1 MLHRLCHYSI
11 YNENYVKLKYDDRIC
26 YECFMEW
33 QSVILN
39 SVNGQERGP
48 TIHGRLSRPQDRNAD
63 GIVPGRQWV
72 LTLESEALMSLH
84 GPRMFSTVSHSL
96 SILAVCSFSPVK
108 DSGMRIAESTRGSTI
123 AICGHKKSV
132 IVADT
137 RGKVNALESRR
148 QTHTM
153 RKNIALIFFSFPFD
167 ARCILSCY
175 C

>member
-1 MLHRLCHYSI
+1 
-11 YNENYVKLKYDDRIC
+11 
-26 YECFMEW
+26 MEW

-39 SVNGQERGP
+39 SVNGQERSP

-72 LTLESEALMSLH
+72 LTLESEALMSRH

-96 SILAVCSFSPVK
+96 SILTVCSFSPVK
-108 DSGMRIAESTRGSTI
+108 DSGMRIVESTRGPTI
-123 AICGHKKSV
+123 AICGCKKSV
-132 IVADT
+132 IVANT

-153 RKNIALIFFSFPFD
+153 QKNTAFSIVFFYFLFCCTLHSFKLLLNN
-167 ARCILSCY
+167 RNIS
-175 C
+175 